1 MCVCS
6 RLSTERSRSTISDG
20 VVTVMIS
27 DMNRA
32 VAFYT
37 QILGL
42 VLEFRAG
49 DHWAQLRDG
58 PFTIGLHPANTG
70 GSVPGSRGAIS
81 IGFIVRE
88 SIDTVVQRLQSK
100 GVRFD
105 GPIKDDKTVRLAFFG
120 DPDGNELYLCEYQRQ

>member
-1 MCVCS
+1 M
-6 RLSTERSRSTISDG
+6 ISNG

-37 QILGL
+37 QTLGL
-42 VLEFRAG
+42 ELEFRAG
-49 DHWAQLRDG
+49 DHWAQIKAG
-58 PFTIGLHPANTG
+58 AFTIGLHPANPNG
-70 GSVPGSRGAIS
+70 KVPGSRGAIS
-81 IGFIVRE
+81 IGFIVCE

-120 DPDGNELYLCEYQRQ
+120 DPDGNELYLCEYQKQ